1 MKFYKQFVLVMSLK
15 NGVCS
20 LKVHIFN
27 MIVENIALSLIS
39 SHNFSV
45 GLVAALAENSV
56 CKISQKLVQKWLIIQ
71 SGFWIR
77 IA

>member
-39 SHNFSV
+39 SH
-45 GLVAALAENSV
+45 
-56 CKISQKLVQKWLIIQ
+56 ISYA
-71 SGFWIR
+71 SRR
-77 IA
+77 IGRK